1 MDIKRN
7 REICHCTPNFDVRC
21 CCWVNDKTFAKWSQK
36 LSTTYYRITCEQDL
50 YNKIE
55 EGGINKIKQY
65 IKKTCKLN
73 DEEWGHIIEL
83 YNEDVETMNKD

>member
-55 EGGINKIKQY
+55 EGGINKIKLSMGDGEIGKILEDEKVIAKKLRAH
-65 IKKTCKLN
+65 IK
-73 DEEWGHIIEL
+73 
-83 YNEDVETMNKD
+83 